1 MPLKSNT
8 PTAMTFRTRFR
19 PKPIARLASPMAGT
33 LLLVLLLVCGPRW
46 PLEAQNSQPGEYE
59 VKAAFLYNFA
69 KFVEWPPGA
78 FPSRTSPITIGVLS
92 DERFQSVL
100 GQTLIGKTA
109 QDRALVVRRLDASL
123 QDASQCHIVF
133 VSSAE
138 RGAISDLLNATKGT
152 SVLTVSETEG
162 FAQRG
167 GMVNFLLI
175 ENKVRF
181 EINNLSAK
189 NSGLK
194 ISARLL
200 QLAAN
205 VWE

>member
-1 MPLKSNT
+1 MSI
-8 PTAMTFRTRFR
+8 RGRFSLGMIFLARHR
-19 PKPIARLASPMAGT
+19 PEPAALLARSIVAILS
-33 LLLVLLLVCGPRW
+33 VLLGVCCTPQLL
-46 PLEAQNSQPGEYE
+46 PAQSSQPAEYE

-69 KFVEWPPGA
+69 KFVQWPPEA
-78 FPSRTSPITIGVLS
+78 FPSPTAPITICVIS
-92 DERFQSVL
+92 DERFQSIL

-109 QDRALVVRRLDASL
+109 QDRPLVVRRLQSPP
-123 QDASQCHIVF
+123 QDLRQCHIVF

-138 RGAISDLLNATKGT
+138 RGTIGDLLTGAKES
-152 SVLTVSETEG
+152 SVLTVGETDG

-167 GMVNFLLI
+167 GMVNFVILD
-175 ENKVRF
+175 NRVRF
-181 EINNLSAK
+181 EINHQSARS
-189 NSGLK
+189 SGLR